1 MASGVITTLRR
12 NGGLWF
18 QGLFVI
24 AGVICAAAT
33 IFALGRSSPT
43 ADIPEGLLTLLVV
56 NMVIL
61 LVLVWLIVYR
71 YRVIRR
77 NPHMAS
83 GGRLTRRFMV
93 LFGAVAMIPA
103 VIVSLFLWLTI
114 TRGIDTW
121 LGDTVLTLVDEFATI
136 TAESG
141 EEFALRFEADARA
154 VAQDLDAAVADLD
167 DASDELAQ
175 DPKTFEPFIG
185 TLAYY
190 RGFSAGLIIDRQGI
204 PLAESE
210 NLRPEVTYAPPVAED
225 FAAADRGVTVATV
238 RQQGGYT
245 FALKK
250 LESFENS
257 YLFLIRPNDSE
268 LFARL
273 DRARSAKEQYVL
285 AQQRSSE
292 IQTLF
297 VVAYLQVVALALL
310 LSVRLAQEIADR
322 ISRPIN
328 RLAVAALEVSEGR
341 RGVAVPLPEPEDEV
355 RALSNSFNLMTRQ
368 LDERRDDLVFA
379 REEAEQRRRFLET
392 LLVELSAGVIR
403 IDTQG
408 IVSIANR
415 SAENLLNLGQ
425 LEGRPLSEISPAIWE
440 RVTEAQT
447 HSSQDD
453 VFINL
458 STDNGLRHV
467 RLKVTPDT
475 VDGYVITLDDA
486 TRLISAQRQMA
497 WRDVARRIAHEI
509 RNPLTPIQ
517 LSTERIR
524 RRYGDQISDEDGV
537 FDRCINTILRQVSDI
552 GRMVQEFSDFA
563 RMPKPT
569 PSRFDLAELVTDV
582 VFSQRVVNPDFRFK
596 LDLPKGGLPILGDE
610 RLLGQAL
617 TNVVKN
623 AAEALG
629 NRPETD
635 EAQGQISVAVEA
647 APADGT
653 IILEIEDNGPGFP
666 QDAREQ
672 LLEPYVTAREG
683 GTGLGLAIVNRV
695 IMDHGG
701 RVQLLE
707 PKHGARGA
715 IVKIILPM
723 SLTEDSDVEDQALE
737 FVDEY

>member
-1 MASGVITTLRR
+1 MASGVLATLRR

-43 ADIPEGLLTLLVV
+43 DDIPEGLLTLLVV

-61 LVLVWLIVYR
+61 LVLAWMIVSR
-71 YRVIRR
+71 YRAIRR
-77 NPHMAS
+77 NPNMAS

-93 LFGAVAMIPA
+93 LFGTVAMIPA
-103 VIVSLFLWLTI
+103 IIVSLFLWLTI

-141 EEFALRFEADARA
+141 EEFAFRFEADA
-154 VAQDLDAAVADLD
+154 LAVADD
-167 DASDELAQ
+167 VDAAADGFATNPEA
-175 DPKTFEPFIG
+175 FEPFFSLVASYRDF
-185 TLAYY
+185 TAAY
-190 RGFSAGLIIDRQGI
+190 IIDRDGNR
-204 PLAESE
+204 LAAAE
-210 NLRPEVTYAPPVAED
+210 NLTPNVVYAPPVEED
-225 FAAADRGVTVATV
+225 YLAADRGETVAKLR
-238 RQQGGYT
+238 RQAGYT
-245 FALKK
+245 FALKR
-250 LESFENS
+250 LGNFEGS
-257 YLFLIRPNDSE
+257 YLFLIRPINAE

-273 DRARSAKEQYVL
+273 DRARSAQEQYVL
-285 AQQRSSE
+285 AQQRSNE
-292 IQTLF
+292 IQALF
-297 VVAYLQVVALALL
+297 VIAYLQVVALALL

-322 ISRPIN
+322 ISRPIS

-341 RGVAVPLPEPEDEV
+341 RGVAVPLPETEDEV

-403 IDTQG
+403 VDSQG

-415 SAENLLNLGQ
+415 SAETLINLGQ
-425 LEGRPLSEISPAIWE
+425 LEGRPLSEISPEIWG
-440 RVTEAQT
+440 RVTDAQLQR
-447 HSSQDD
+447 SQDD
-453 VFINL
+453 NFINL
-458 STDNGLRHV
+458 MTDDGLRHV
-467 RLKVTPDT
+467 QLKVTPDS
-475 VDGYVITLDDA
+475 VDGYVVTLDDA
-486 TRLISAQRQMA
+486 TRLISAQRQLA

-524 RRYGDQISDEDGV
+524 RRYGDQINDEDGV
-537 FDRCINTILRQVSDI
+537 FERCINTILRQVSDI

-569 PSRFDLAELVTDV
+569 PSRFDLAALITDV
-582 VFSQRVVNPDFRFK
+582 VFAQRVVNPDFKFRMS
-596 LDLPKGGLPILGDE
+596 LPQGGLAISGDE

-617 TNVVKN
+617 TNIVKN
-623 AAEALG
+623 AAEALSS
-629 NRPETD
+629 RPQTD
-635 EAQGQISVAVEA
+635 ETQGQIVVSVQSVEA
-647 APADGT
+647 DGL
-653 IILEIEDNGPGFP
+653 IVVEIEDNGPGFP
-666 QDAREQ
+666 HDVREQ

-701 RVQLLE
+701 SVQLLE
-707 PKHGARGA
+707 PEHGARGA

-723 SLTEDSDVEDQALE
+723 SLTEDSDAQSQPLE